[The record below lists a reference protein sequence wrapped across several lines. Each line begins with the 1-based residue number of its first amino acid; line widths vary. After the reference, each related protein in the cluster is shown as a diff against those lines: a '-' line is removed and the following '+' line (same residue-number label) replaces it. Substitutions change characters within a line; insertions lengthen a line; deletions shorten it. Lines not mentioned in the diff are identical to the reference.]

1 MFSNDREVRVI
12 HFFNQSS
19 HHYLMGFQE
28 NYDKTINLLEVQ
40 SEVIEEEPIE
50 QVFSQEPEDV
60 RTVEPSTESE
70 DQERF
75 EETAK
80 FEEEIDI
87 PKVELK
93 PEQKQTRKTKVTR
106 KSSASG
112 VNEDKPISKLHDE
125 LKKHTD
131 ARKKAERQIL
141 DIRKELKDLLLSHHA
156 TIKDLQI
163 QVAKM
168 HRKIATID
176 SSKKSARVKTIAKK
190 TTPKKKTSSSKQSK
204 KKSNQKKNSQKK
216 SNQKKN
222 RKR

>member
-1 MFSNDREVRVI
+1 MGVEEND
-12 HFFNQSS
+12 
-19 HHYLMGFQE
+19 
-28 NYDKTINLLEVQ
+28 DKTINLLDVQ
-40 SEVIEEEPIE
+40 TDLAEEEPIE

-93 PEQKQTRKTKVTR
+93 PEQNQAKRKTNVTR
-106 KSSASG
+106 KKPTG
-112 VNEDKPISKLHDE
+112 GMNEDKPISKLHDE
-125 LKKHTD
+125 LRKHTD

-141 DIRKELKDLLLSHHA
+141 DIRKELKDLLLAHHA
-156 TIKDLQI
+156 TIKDLQK
-163 QVAKM
+163 QVAQM

-190 TTPKKKTSSSKQSK
+190 TTLKKKTSSSKQSK
-204 KKSNQKKNSQKK
+204 KKSSQKK
-216 SNQKKN
+216 SSQNKS

>member
-1 MFSNDREVRVI
+1 MS
-12 HFFNQSS
+12 
-19 HHYLMGFQE
+19 FQE
-28 NYDKTINLLEVQ
+28 NDDKTINLLEVQ
-40 SEVIEEEPIE
+40 PEVIGEEPIE

-106 KSSASG
+106 KKPTG
-112 VNEDKPISKLHDE
+112 GMNEDKPISKLHDE
-125 LKKHTD
+125 LRKHTD

-141 DIRKELKDLLLSHHA
+141 DIRKELKDLLLAHHA
-156 TIKDLQI
+156 TIKDLQK
-163 QVAKM
+163 QVAQM

-190 TTPKKKTSSSKQSK
+190 TTLKKKTSSSKQSK
-204 KKSNQKKNSQKK
+204 KKSSQKKNSQKK
-216 SNQKKN
+216 SSQNKS